1 MWVHEAA
8 VPPSGGRTTAPAQ
21 PDRRSMTLGGT
32 RHDRESDRHTRRS
45 HGQAYLGAERRRATA
60 APFARPSPPP
70 VVPPPSRCPAGPVP
84 TMSHSKPGSSIRT
97 SSSCSQTPLSLHL
110 QKRRCVFF
118 QPPKSGGRPRHGE
131 PVRRIQR
138 TALTKRL
145 LSSAMPP
152 YYPTLPGRRG
162 SSRAHTRSSRSSR
175 WWSAP
180 VIEAPSRRHA

>member
-32 RHDRESDRHTRRS
+32 RRDRESDRHTRRS
-45 HGQAYLGAERRRATA
+45 HGQACLGAERRRAAA

-70 VVPPPSRCPAGPVP
+70 VVPPSSRCPAGPVP

-97 SSSCSQTPLSLHL
+97 SSSCSQTPLSLNL
-110 QKRRCVFF
+110 QKRRCMFF
-118 QPPKSGGRPRHGE
+118 QPPKSGGRSRHGE

-138 TALTKRL
+138 TALTRRL
-145 LSSAMPP
+145 SSSAMPP
-152 YYPTLPGRRG
+152 YSPTLPGRRG
-162 SSRAHTRSSRSSR
+162 SSRAHTQSSRSSQ

>member
-32 RHDRESDRHTRRS
+32 RRDRESDRHTRRS
-45 HGQAYLGAERRRATA
+45 HGQAYLGAERRRAAA

-70 VVPPPSRCPAGPVP
+70 VVPPSSRCPAGPVP

-118 QPPKSGGRPRHGE
+118 QPPKSSGRSRRGE
-131 PVRRIQR
+131 PVGRIQR
-138 TALTKRL
+138 TALTKHL
-145 LSSAMPP
+145 LSSAIPP
-152 YYPTLPGRRG
+152 YSPTLPGRRG
-162 SSRAHTRSSRSSR
+162 SSRAHTRSSR
-175 WWSAP
+175 
-180 VIEAPSRRHA
+180 